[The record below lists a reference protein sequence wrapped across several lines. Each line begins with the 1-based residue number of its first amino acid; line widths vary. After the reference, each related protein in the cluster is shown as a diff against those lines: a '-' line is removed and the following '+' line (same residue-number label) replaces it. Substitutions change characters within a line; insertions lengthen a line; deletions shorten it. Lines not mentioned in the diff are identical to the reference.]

1 MHKFDAL
8 IHWGEAMK
16 LATILMTTVV
26 GTVIAATHAS
36 AADFTFKYGN
46 AQPET
51 AIRSQSMVFFETEL
65 ESRSDGR
72 IEVEN
77 FFGGALGNEREMMDQ
92 VTSGLLQG
100 TRGGFFADASG
111 AFNLYQLPF
120 LVSSWDEMQCLVGS
134 DFTREIQARA
144 NANGYH
150 IPATGISQGFR
161 AYTNNVRPITKVDD
175 LAGLKIREPQSDLMI
190 ATGTA
195 LGSVPIAMPFS
206 ETYQAFKQGVID
218 GQHNPPQNIWDFKVH
233 EVQKYMTLTNHM
245 TGPDPLMVNKTWYD
259 SLPADLQTMFDEVAV
274 EALAMSDTLY
284 REAES
289 RVIAEMESFMEINT
303 PDADALTGFQSAVA
317 PVYAQ
322 MIEKGHFS
330 QDDVDAARA
339 AAASCI

>member
-1 MHKFDAL
+1 
-8 IHWGEAMK
+8 MK
-16 LATILMTTVV
+16 LRLSFAGAVAGAMV
-26 GTVIAATHAS
+26 AATSVS

-46 AQPET
+46 EQPET
-51 AIRSQSMVFFETEL
+51 SIRSQSMIFFETEL
-65 ESRSDGR
+65 EKRSDGR
-72 IEVEN
+72 IDVEN

-92 VTSGLLQG
+92 VTAGLLQG

-120 LVSSWDEMQCLVGS
+120 LVANWDEMQCLVGS
-134 DFTREIQARA
+134 DFTKGIEARA
-144 NANGYH
+144 EANGYH

-161 AYTNNVRPITKVDD
+161 AYTNNVRPITELAD

-206 ETYQAFKQGVID
+206 ETYQAFQQGVID

-245 TGPDPLMVNKTWYD
+245 TGPDPLIVSKAWYD
-259 SLPADLQTMFDEVAV
+259 GLPADLQAIFDEVAV
-274 EALAMSDTLY
+274 EALAKSDSLY
-284 REAES
+284 REAENK
-289 RVIAEMESFMEINT
+289 VIEAMKEFVEINT
-303 PDADALTGFQSAVA
+303 LEAAALAGFQEAVG

-322 MIEKGHFS
+322 MIDAGHFTQS
-330 QDDVDAARA
+330 DIDAARA
-339 AAASCI
+339 AAQSCN